1 MQIIINLY
9 INIIHA
15 LSVQLYDETYT
26 TSITTSHKN
35 QNISKGMIMNT
46 DEKNEK
52 ARTFIQAAG
61 PSSILPAYKFQI
73 SDYIR
78 QISLFYYY
86 LHLYNTGKPH

>member
-15 LSVQLYDETYT
+15 LSVQLQDETYT
-26 TSITTSHKN
+26 TSITTSQKN

-52 ARTFIQAAG
+52 GGTSIQAAP
-61 PSSILPAYKFQI
+61 PSSVLPAYKFQI
-73 SDYIR
+73 SDYMSSNFI
-78 QISLFYYY
+78 ILCLFSPLQY
-86 LHLYNTGKPH
+86 G